1 MSESS
6 LTTALQKEL
15 QTLTSVFSST
25 DVVINDWSILDGPSE
40 NSPYILIE
48 NSDQFDTNNLQTDGT
63 ILWRIP
69 FWIINRFID
78 WKTSLP
84 SFQSYRDSVLT
95 HLSHPGDFLDSSA
108 VLAWGVRGF
117 QNDGDVVGIYDRY
130 TQNDSEA
137 LPVFHAQR
145 ILLLVEERV

>member
-6 LTTALQKEL
+6 LVSLLRTELRRLTT
-15 QTLTSVFSST
+15 VFET
-25 DVVINDWSILDGPSE
+25 NDVVINDWSILDGPSE

-48 NSDQFDTNNLQTDGT
+48 NSDQFDTDNLQTEGT

-69 FWIINRFID
+69 FWIINRFVD
-78 WKTSLP
+78 WKTSLS

-95 HLSHPGDFLDSSA
+95 HLAHPEDFLDESA
-108 VLAWGVRGF
+108 VLSWGVRGF
-117 QNDGDVVGIYDRY
+117 HNDGDVVGIYDRY

-145 ILLLVEERV
+145 IILLVEERV